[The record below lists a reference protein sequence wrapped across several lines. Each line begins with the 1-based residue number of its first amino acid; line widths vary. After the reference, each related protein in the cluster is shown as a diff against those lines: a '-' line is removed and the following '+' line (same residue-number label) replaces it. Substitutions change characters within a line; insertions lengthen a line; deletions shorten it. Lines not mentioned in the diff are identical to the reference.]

1 VQYYNDATP
10 TVLTTVSPADYY
22 YDPTGR
28 KVICSDLPT
37 SINPQMTSPVIV
49 TYTLAASPLGTYPVI
64 KQAGLLWFTHLYNNR
79 SDVTSTDMKR
89 IPMGVDTLLRPY
101 KPLVM

>member
-1 VQYYNDATP
+1 
-10 TVLTTVSPADYY
+10 
-22 YDPTGR
+22 
-28 KVICSDLPT
+28 
-37 SINPQMTSPVIV
+37 MTSPVIV

-79 SDVTSTDMKR
+79 SEVTSTDMKR
-89 IPMGVDTLLRPY
+89 IPLGVDTLLRPY